1 VPDTPETAARR
12 EAVLAAL
19 WSAGPQGCSGQ
30 ALADRLGCSRT
41 AVHRHVE
48 ALRRAGTPVDGVHDG
63 YRLGLGADPVV
74 PSIVESRLTP
84 PLSGPVR
91 WAPTTGSTNDDL
103 AAAARSGAPE
113 GLVIGADHQGAGRGR
128 QGRRWESDAGDGL
141 LWSVL
146 LRPPLPAA
154 EAAAIPVLVAV
165 AVAEAL
171 GPDARIVWPN
181 DIVISG
187 ETVLGNLKLAGI
199 LCEMHTDEAGVAW
212 IVAGV
217 GVNVHRAPVLAEG
230 RWTPTCL
237 ADHGPPP
244 RRTDL
249 LVDLLTALAADYRAL
264 LDGRLDLPVRFAERD
279 ALADAP
285 VTVRGPTTE
294 QAGTARGIDAHG
306 RLLLDTP
313 TGRTVVH
320 AGEVWPG

>member
-1 VPDTPETAARR
+1 MPETTETAARR
-12 EAVLAAL
+12 EEVLAAL
-19 WSAGPQGCSGQ
+19 WTAGADGCSGQ
-30 ALADRLGCSRT
+30 LLADRLGCSRT
-41 AVHRHVE
+41 AVHRHVS
-48 ALRRAGTPVDGVHDG
+48 ALRRAGIAIDGVHDG
-63 YRLGLGADPVV
+63 YRLGPGADPVV
-74 PSIVESRLTP
+74 PSIVEPRLTP
-84 PLSGPVR
+84 PLTGPVR
-91 WAPTTGSTNDDL
+91 WTRTTGSTNDDL
-103 AAAARSGAPE
+103 AAAARAGAPE

-165 AVAEAL
+165 AVARAL
-171 GPDARIVWPN
+171 GPEARIVWPN
-181 DIVISG
+181 DIVLTG
-187 ETVLGNLKLAGI
+187 GRAVDLRKLAGI
-199 LCEMHTDEAGVAW
+199 LCEMHTDESGVAW

-217 GVNVHRAPVLAEG
+217 GVNVHRAPVLDEG

-237 ADHGPPP
+237 ADPGTPP

-249 LVDLLTALAADYRAL
+249 LVELLTALAADYQAFL
-264 LDGRLDLPVRFAERD
+264 AGRLDLPARFAERD

-285 VTVRGPTTE
+285 VTVRGPTQA